1 MDTGTDA
8 GRRRQNLEVPPRK
21 TYVTRRANDVLRD
34 AGISGPPVSIQV
46 VCRLFGTT
54 LVPVA
59 SWPTGSH
66 SAQWDPRSRE
76 ISFNKNEPDTRQR
89 FSIGHELGHALL
101 KHTAMTFSSSADP
114 ESWEYADN
122 EVEALEAEA
131 NQFARELLMPRAWL
145 EADLKTGMRIPDLA
159 ARYRVSQDAM
169 GVALSA
175 YRLI

>member
-1 MDTGTDA
+1 MDTGTVA
-8 GRRRQNLEVPPRK
+8 GGRRQTLEVPPRK
-21 TYVTRRANDVLRD
+21 TYVTRRVTDVLRD

-46 VCRLFGTT
+46 VCKLFGIG

-59 SWPTGSH
+59 SWPAGTH

-76 ISFNKNEPDTRQR
+76 IRFNRDEPETRQR

-101 KHTAMTFSSSADP
+101 KHTAMTFSSAADP
-114 ESWEYADN
+114 ESWEYAEN
-122 EVEALEAEA
+122 EVEALEGEA

-145 EADLKTGMRIPDLA
+145 EPALKAGMRIPELA

-169 GVALSA
+169 GVALSV